1 MSKIEISPINIDD
14 DADVLFLFETRSH
27 PEIGKCLLHNPPK
40 DIEAHRAWLKA
51 NVPEKRLMFLLWVGS
66 KRVGYCH
73 AYDFTDKDTV
83 EVGFVVHPDY
93 QNRGYGTEMVKL
105 LTRKLKS
112 SMPQRKVILFVREG
126 NTRAARLYKKLGF
139 VEKWF
144 QEESRF
150 ELEQ

>member
-1 MSKIEISPINIDD
+1 MPKIKLQQIDVDD

-27 PEIGKCLLHNPPK
+27 PEIRKCLLHNPPPT
-40 DIEAHRAWLKA
+40 IESHRAWLRD
-51 NVPEKRLMFLLWVGS
+51 NVPVKRLMFILRVDG

-73 AYDFTDKDTV
+73 AYDFLGKDTV

-93 QNRGYGTEMVKL
+93 QRRGYGTEMVKL
-105 LTRKLKS
+105 LIGRLKS
-112 SMPQRKVILFVREG
+112 FMPQRMVVLFVREG
-126 NTRAARLYKKLGF
+126 NTGAARLYERLGF

-150 ELEQ
+150 ELEE

>member
-1 MSKIEISPINIDD
+1 
-14 DADVLFLFETRSH
+14 
-27 PEIGKCLLHNPPK
+27 
-40 DIEAHRAWLKA
+40 
-51 NVPEKRLMFLLWVGS
+51 MFILRVDG

-83 EVGFVVHPDY
+83 EVGFVVHPVY
-93 QNRGYGTEMVKL
+93 QYQGYGTEMVKL
-105 LTRKLKS
+105 LIRKLKS

-150 ELEQ
+150 ELEG